1 MNKVSARTATALAIA
16 LAAVSGTVPA
26 SAADA
31 TGAVRADIRADV
43 NRDGAVDVTGDS
55 DAAGQTTWTSGR
67 GAIFLPNL
75 GDKQRRCKTR
85 TPDGRW
91 LSNARLQACNDAE
104 GTVVRAPEYLA
115 PLRTVPAGDV
125 SDTATGSLQLVGAG
139 KSKVRLFL
147 RRGGTWSYVTDRT
160 RVTAAELRSG
170 LRLGLDGRDVIREDW
185 DGRITVRFT
194 VTDGERTSTD
204 EVMLRAA
211 PVLTQH
217 HLQRVQQALVVD
229 GNRDD
234 TNQRTFARAFAKE
247 VRKAGITKP
256 TYMFKDGSDVWAQD
270 FIEPGYVSMPGP
282 GGKPRVLRMMI
293 RSAQMDRD
301 PGKQVFELR
310 GPGVGAVQINK
321 GLYDGQIN
329 STGNLETI
337 PPYTHNG
344 KSYPAGRIITGR
356 HGSRLPSHTGFLR
369 AQQAQDPLVLDASWL
384 GVGHVDEFVQ
394 FLPADTPRG
403 WKIGIADPEGAL
415 ALLRKAQRDGHG
427 HTKVFSIPRS
437 YAWGRIPTIDQAL
450 SDRQLLK
457 DNAYAAGKLKENL
470 ALLKRETGVT
480 DAEIVKIPAM
490 FESGFGFGG
499 SPGTPSAPSAPA
511 QNRPVIAYYP
521 GAVNGVVLTPKTYL
535 AAKQWGPVV
544 GGKDILAAAVTKA
557 YAKTGMRVRYL
568 DDWRTHH
575 VSAGEVHCGTNT
587 IRAADTAWWSS
598 IR

>member
-1 MNKVSARTATALAIA
+1 MNRVRARTASASAIA
-16 LAAVSGTVPA
+16 LAVVVSGTA
-26 SAADA
+26 SAATA
-31 TGAVRADIRADV
+31 AGTGAVRADIRADV
-43 NRDGAVDVTGDS
+43 NRDGTVEVTGDS
-55 DAAGQTTWTSGR
+55 DVLGETAWSSGR

-75 GDKQRRCKTR
+75 GDTQRRCKTR

-91 LSNARLQACNDAE
+91 LSNARLQACNDAQ
-104 GTVVRAPEYLA
+104 GNVVRAPEYLA

-125 SDTATGSLQLVGAG
+125 SDAATGSLQLVGAG
-139 KSKVRLFL
+139 RSKVRLFL
-147 RRGGTWSYVTDRT
+147 ERGDAWTYVTAGT
-160 RVTAAELRSG
+160 RVTAAELRAG
-170 LRLGLDGRDVIREDW
+170 IRLGLDGRDVIRQDW

-194 VTDGERTSTD
+194 VTDGGRTATD

-217 HLQRVQQALVVD
+217 HLQRVEQALVVD

-234 TNQRTFARAFAKE
+234 PNQRKFAREFAGE
-247 VRKAGITKP
+247 VRNAGITKP
-256 TYMFKDGSDVWAQD
+256 TYKFKDGSDIWAQD

-301 PGKQVFELR
+301 AGKQVFELR

-321 GLYDGQIN
+321 GTYDQIN

-337 PPYTHNG
+337 PPYAHNG

-356 HGSRLPSHTGFLR
+356 HGSRLPAHTAFLK
-369 AQQAQDPLVLDASWL
+369 AQQAQDPLVLDTGWL

-394 FLPADTPRG
+394 FLPAGTPRG
-403 WKIGIADPEGAL
+403 WRIGIADPEGGL
-415 ALLRKAQRDGHG
+415 ALLRKAQQGGHG
-427 HTKVFSIPRS
+427 HTKVFSVPRS
-437 YAWGRIPTIDQAL
+437 YADGRVPTIDQAL

-457 DNAYAAGKLKENL
+457 SNAYAARKTKENL

-490 FESGFGFGG
+490 YDGFGF
-499 SPGTPSAPSAPA
+499 PGA
-511 QNRPVIAYYP
+511 QDPPVGAYHP
-521 GAVNGVVLTPKTYL
+521 GAVNGVVLSPTTYL
-535 AAKQWGPVV
+535 APQQWGPVI
-544 GGKDILAAAVTKA
+544 GGKDILAEAVTRA
-557 YAKTGMRVRYL
+557 YAKAGMRVRYL

-575 VSAGEVHCGTNT
+575 IFGGEVHCGTNT
-587 IRAADTAWWSS
+587 IRAAATPWWSS
-598 IR
+598 PK

>member
-1 MNKVSARTATALAIA
+1 MNRVRVRTATALAIA
-16 LAAVSGTVPA
+16 LAAVSGTV
-26 SAADA
+26 SAATA
-31 TGAVRADIRADV
+31 AGTGAVRADIRADV
-43 NRDGAVDVTGDS
+43 NRDGTVDVTGDS
-55 DAAGQTTWTSGR
+55 DVAGKTTWNSGR

-91 LSNARLQACNDAE
+91 LSNAQLEACNDAQ
-104 GTVVRAPEYLA
+104 GDVVRAPEYLA
-115 PLRTVPAGDV
+115 PLRTVPVGNV
-125 SDTATGSLQLVGAG
+125 SDAATGTLQLVGPG
-139 KSKVRLFL
+139 RSKVRLFL
-147 RRGGTWSYVTDRT
+147 KRGDAWTYVTAGT
-160 RVTAAELRSG
+160 QVTAAELRAG

-194 VTDGERTSTD
+194 VTDGGRTSTD

-217 HLQRVQQALVVD
+217 HLQRVEQALVVD

-234 TNQRTFARAFAKE
+234 RNQRKFAREFARE

-256 TYMFKDGSDVWAQD
+256 TYMFKDGSDIWAQD

-282 GGKPRVLRMMI
+282 GGKPRVLRVMI

-301 PGKQVFELR
+301 AGKQVFELR

-321 GLYDGQIN
+321 GRYDGQIN

-344 KSYPAGRIITGR
+344 TSYPAGRIITGR
-356 HGSRLPSHTGFLR
+356 HGSRLPAHTAFLK
-369 AQQAQDPLVLDASWL
+369 AQQAQDPLVLDTGWL

-437 YAWGRIPTIDQAL
+437 YAWGRVPTIDQAL
-450 SDRQLLK
+450 ADRQLLK
-457 DNAYAAGKLKENL
+457 DNAYAARKIKENL

-490 FESGFGFGG
+490 FEGGFGG
-499 SPGTPSAPSAPA
+499 SPGA
-511 QNRPVIAYYP
+511 QDRPVIAYHP
-521 GAVNGVVLTPKTYL
+521 GAVNGVVLTPTTYVSPSRG
-535 AAKQWGPVV
+535 ARSS
-544 GGKDILAAAVTKA
+544 AV
-557 YAKTGMRVRYL
+557 
-568 DDWRTHH
+568 RT
-575 VSAGEVHCGTNT
+575 
-587 IRAADTAWWSS
+587 SS
-598 IR
+598 PRR

>member
-1 MNKVSARTATALAIA
+1 LAIA
-16 LAAVSGTVPA
+16 LAVVSGTV
-26 SAADA
+26 SAATA
-31 TGAVRADIRADV
+31 AGTGAVRADIRADV

-55 DAAGQTTWTSGR
+55 DVVGKTTWNSGR

-91 LSNARLQACNDAE
+91 LSNAQLEACNDAQ
-104 GTVVRAPEYLA
+104 GNVVRAPEYLA
-115 PLRTVPAGDV
+115 PLRTVPVDDV
-125 SDTATGSLQLVGAG
+125 SDAATGGLQLVGAG

-147 RRGGTWSYVTDRT
+147 KRGDTWTYVTDST
-160 RVTAAELRSG
+160 RVTAAELRAG
-170 LRLGLDGRDVIREDW
+170 LQLGLDGRDVIRKDW

-194 VTDGERTSTD
+194 VTDGDRTSTD

-211 PVLTQH
+211 PVLTHH
-217 HLQRVQQALVVD
+217 HLQRAEQALVVD
-229 GNRDD
+229 GNRNDP
-234 TNQRTFARAFAKE
+234 NQRKFAREFAKE

-256 TYMFKDGSDVWAQD
+256 TYKFKDGSDIWAQD

-301 PGKQVFELR
+301 AGKQVFELR

-321 GLYDGQIN
+321 GRFNDQADQIN

-337 PPYTHNG
+337 PPYTDNG

-356 HGSRLPSHTGFLR
+356 HGSRLPAHTAFLK
-369 AQQAQDPLVLDASWL
+369 AQQAQDPLVLDTGWL

-427 HTKVFSIPRS
+427 HAKVFSIPRS
-437 YAWGRIPTIDQAL
+437 YAQGRIPTIDQAL
-450 SDRQLLK
+450 SDRQFLK
-457 DNAYAAGKLKENL
+457 DNAFAARKIKENL

-490 FESGFGFGG
+490 FESGGFGG
-499 SPGTPSAPSAPA
+499 SPGA
-511 QNRPVIAYYP
+511 QDRPVIAYYP
-521 GAVNGVVLTPKTYL
+521 GAVNGVVLSPNTY
-535 AAKQWGPVV
+535 AAPKQWGPVV
-544 GGKDILAAAVTKA
+544 NGKDILAEAVTRA
-557 YAKTGMRVRYL
+557 YAKVGMRVRYL

-587 IRAADTAWWSS
+587 IRAAGTAWWSS
-598 IR
+598 PK

>member
-1 MNKVSARTATALAIA
+1 MNEVSARTAIALTIA
-16 LAAVSGTVPA
+16 LAAVCGTVPA
-26 SAADA
+26 ATAASS
-31 TGAVRADIRADV
+31 GGVRTVGADIRADV
-43 NRDGAVDVTGDS
+43 NRDGAVDVTGAS
-55 DAAGQTTWTSGR
+55 DTAGKTTWTSGR

-75 GDKQRRCKTR
+75 GDRQRRCKTR

-91 LSNARLQACNDAE
+91 LSNARLQACNDAQ
-104 GTVVRAPEYLA
+104 GTAVRAPEYLA
-115 PLRTVPAGDV
+115 PLRTVPASDV
-125 SDTATGSLQLVGAG
+125 SDAATGSLQLIGAG
-139 KSKVRLFL
+139 RSRVRLFL
-147 RRGGTWSYVTDRT
+147 QRGGTWTYVTPEV
-160 RVTAAELRSG
+160 RVTAAELRAG

-194 VTDGERTSTD
+194 ITDGDHTSTD
-204 EVMLRAA
+204 DVMLRAA

-217 HLQRVQQALVVD
+217 HLQRVEQALVVD

-234 TNQRTFARAFAKE
+234 HNQRTFARAFVKE
-247 VRKAGITKP
+247 VRKAGVTMP
-256 TYMFKDGSDVWAQD
+256 TYLFKDGSDVWAQD

-301 PGKQVFELR
+301 AGKQVFELR
-310 GPGVGAVQINK
+310 GPGVGVAQINK
-321 GLYDGQIN
+321 GRYDGQIN

-337 PPYTHNG
+337 PPYSHNG
-344 KSYPAGRIITGR
+344 RSYPAGRIITGR
-356 HGSRLPSHTGFLR
+356 HGSRLPSHIGFLR

-403 WKIGIADPEGAL
+403 WRIGIADPEGAL
-415 ALLRKAQRDGHG
+415 AVLRKAQRDGHG
-427 HTKVFSIPRS
+427 HKKVFSIPRS
-437 YAWGRIPTIDQAL
+437 YDDGRTPTIDQAL
-450 SDRQLLK
+450 SDRRLLK
-457 DNAYAAGKLKENL
+457 DNAYAARKLRENL

-490 FESGFGFGG
+490 FDGGFPWAG
-499 SPGTPSAPSAPA
+499 SAPSGQV

-521 GAVNGVVLTPKTYL
+521 DAVNGVVLNPKTYL
-535 AAKQWGPVV
+535 APKQWGPVV
-544 GGKDILAAAVTKA
+544 DGKDLLAEAVTKA

-587 IRAADTAWWSS
+587 IRAADTGWWSS
-598 IR
+598 TQ